1 MKRNGGSKS
10 RGIPGW
16 EQANLVTVKPSPCP
30 APARSGWKITV
41 RHSVSTEAWGESVLA
56 GEASHL
62 CFLVSLQ
69 LGERCFQQELRVRC
83 GAGSMK
89 GVASW

>member
-1 MKRNGGSKS
+1 MGGPEQEYPRLGAGKPGHCQAQPLSCPS
-10 RGIPGW
+10 QVWLEDNRQALCQYRGLGR
-16 EQANLVTVKPSPCP
+16 KC
-30 APARSGWKITV
+30 
-41 RHSVSTEAWGESVLA
+41 VLA

-83 GAGSMK
+83 GLAL
-89 GVASW
+89 